1 VSPIEAGAR
10 KPKKPIDL
18 NARSGPPPEPAAP
31 RDPQQDEAAWVRQ
44 ALAGQIEGFNR
55 LYAAHAR
62 RVKVYFL
69 RSGFGQA
76 EADDLTQDTFIR
88 VHKSLSTFNPQRGRF
103 GVWVSAIAKNV
114 ARRKWSA
121 RKQAAPLDP
130 EMAEEILSGGDN
142 PRAAAA
148 AQEEIDAVR
157 DCIRLLDEEL
167 QQIIRLRYVQGL
179 TTRGMGRQ
187 LEMPEATV
195 RLRLKEAC
203 GHVQRCLQTKGLL
216 Q

>member
-1 VSPIEAGAR
+1 MIPIEAGAR
-10 KPKKPIDL
+10 KSKMPIDL
-18 NARSGPPPEPAAP
+18 GARSGLPPAPAQP
-31 RDPQQDEAAWVRQ
+31 RDPEPDEAVWVRQ
-44 ALAGQIEGFNR
+44 ALAGQREGFNR

-76 EADDLTQDTFIR
+76 EADDLTQDTFVR
-88 VHKSLSTFNPQRGRF
+88 VYKSLSTFDPQRGRF

-121 RKQAAPLDP
+121 RKQAGSLDP
-130 EMAEEILSGGDN
+130 EMAEEILAGGDN

-157 DCIRLLDEEL
+157 ACIQRLDEDL
-167 QQIIRLRYVQGL
+167 QKIVRLRYVQGL
-179 TTRGMGRQ
+179 TTRGMAGQ

-203 GHVQRCLQTKGLL
+203 GHIQRCLQTKGLL
-216 Q
+216 E